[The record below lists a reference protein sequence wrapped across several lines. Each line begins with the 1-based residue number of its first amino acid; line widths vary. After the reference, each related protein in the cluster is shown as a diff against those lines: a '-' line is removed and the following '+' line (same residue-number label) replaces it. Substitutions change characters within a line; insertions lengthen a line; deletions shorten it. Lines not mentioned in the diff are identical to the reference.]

1 MIPDEI
7 EFRGMVYFQR
17 GPAREDEGLA
27 QMEASM
33 LRTTE
38 GLRAVVKRF
47 GKWFQVFVRDP
58 KNW

>member
-47 GKWFQVFVRDP
+47 GK
-58 KNW
+58 